1 MNYKKL
7 FASFSLL
14 LLMSFGF
21 VSARA
26 QTPQATPSANSST
39 DEVQSRIRQL
49 ETQVEMM
56 REELKRLK
64 ESIPSNANGSAQQ
77 AVSTST
83 ITVSAT
89 VRDEEKEAA
98 RQETKPAGAASKP
111 QGIELGSVRAIPYGT
126 IYFNAFGNSGGTN
139 NADVPLF
146 ATPTGQGG
154 MSASVRQTRLGL
166 KLEGPKIW
174 NAKSSGVIETDF
186 FGGFPAVGVG
196 ETFGV
201 VRVRL
206 AYARLDWERSSLEAG
221 QDWVIFAPVNPV
233 SIAAAAIPQ
242 MAAAGNPWTRLPQV
256 RLEQRWRKG
265 QILWQGAVLAP
276 ATGDFP
282 AGQAAFFLQPGT
294 GAASRLPYF
303 QSRVSLNDKNWLGL
317 KKPGSIGLSGQY
329 GRARVG
335 NTPGNNMIDA
345 TGVAL
350 DWNFPLASRVTLA
363 GEAFTGRDLAGFQS
377 GVFQGFNPDFAYRQG
392 VVIISGGP
400 RAIGTRGGWAQLGFT
415 PPDMDSVTLYATFG
429 QDDPRDED
437 LASVSRRD
445 WRLRNQ
451 SFAFSLLYKLSPQ
464 FTWGVEFRRFETDY
478 LLSGRQNANHL
489 NLGAAFSF

>member
-1 MNYKKL
+1 MKSTAYTASL
-7 FASFSLL
+7 FLQLFFICAP
-14 LLMSFGF
+14 G
-21 VSARA
+21 AQG
-26 QTPQATPSANSST
+26 QTPAASPSVSSSQN
-39 DEVQSRIRQL
+39 EVQSRISQL
-49 ETQVEMM
+49 EAQVEVM

-64 ESIPSNANGSAQQ
+64 EAIPANSGPAPQ
-77 AVSTST
+77 AIEVST
-83 ITVSAT
+83 IKVSAGIK
-89 VRDEEKEAA
+89 DEKRETPG
-98 RQETKPAGAASKP
+98 QETKPAAATVVKP
-111 QGIELGSVRAIPYGT
+111 PGIELGSVRLVPYGT

-139 NADVPLF
+139 NMDVPLF
-146 ATPTGQGG
+146 ATPSGQGG

-166 KLEGPKIW
+166 KIEGPLIW
-174 NAKSSGVIETDF
+174 RAKSSGVMEADF

-196 ETFGV
+196 ESFGV

-206 AYARLDWERSSLEAG
+206 AYARLDWERSSLLAG
-221 QDWVIFAPVNPV
+221 QDWVVFAPANPV

-242 MAAAGNPWTRLPQV
+242 MTAAGNLWTRLPQL
-256 RLEQRWRKG
+256 RLERRFRKG
-265 QILWQGAVLAP
+265 QILWQGAVVAP

-335 NTPGNNMIDA
+335 NTQGNNMIEA
-345 TGVAL
+345 FGLAL
-350 DWNFPLASRVTLA
+350 DWNMPLAKRFTLS
-363 GEAFTGRDLAGFQS
+363 GEAFTGRDLAGFQG
-377 GVFQGFNPDFAYRQG
+377 GVFQGFNPDFAYRTG
-392 VVIISGGP
+392 ALLTNGGP

-415 PPDMDSVTLYATFG
+415 PPDLESLTLYITVG

-437 LASVSRRD
+437 LQSVTRRD

-451 SFAFSLLYKLSPQ
+451 SYAFSLLYKLSPQ
-464 FTWGVEFRRFETDY
+464 FTWGLEFRRFETDY
-478 LLSGRQNANHL
+478 LQSGRQNANHL